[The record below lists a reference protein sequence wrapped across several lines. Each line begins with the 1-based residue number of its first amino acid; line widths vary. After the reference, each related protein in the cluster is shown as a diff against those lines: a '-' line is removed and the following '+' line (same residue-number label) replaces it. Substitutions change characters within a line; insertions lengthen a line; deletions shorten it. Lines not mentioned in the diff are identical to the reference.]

1 MRGPS
6 ESSAQPGAASP
17 KTTDRDRTP
26 TAATAAQYAAIQ
38 ASPEFQELRSRYRRF
53 VLPVTA
59 GALAFYFAYVLLA
72 AYAPGFMSQKV
83 SGNVNVGIIFGLL
96 QFVMVFAVTTFY
108 VKFARRELDPRAEA
122 IRTAHAQLDSE
133 AGR

>member
-6 ESSAQPGAASP
+6 DTPAQPGAARP
-17 KTTDRDRTP
+17 KTDRDRTP
-26 TAATAAQYAAIQ
+26 TAATADEYAAIQ

-53 VLPVTA
+53 VIPVTV
-59 GALAFYFAYVLLA
+59 GALAFYFTYVLLA
-72 AYAPGFMSQKV
+72 AYAPGFMGEKI

-108 VKFARRELDPRAEA
+108 VRFARRELDPRAEA
-122 IRTAHAQLDSE
+122 IRTAHGQLDAE